1 MLEMTGASSVI
12 YYPVVSCNL
21 SFQGMIP
28 RGWKHQALQENDHI
42 STTGCFKPRSH
53 QDFWCETA
61 IICQVSAALEELL
74 DCAGG
79 GQGVSSR
86 GTGDHRVF
94 DKVPG
99 HWVLSPKIYID
110 RVWEWE
116 LIRKASSWQKNN
128 DKQIHFGTCHRCS
141 FSTGN
146 LQLLWFTTA
155 SKFTSPQM
163 LVMFNP
169 WHPLLGVPQT
179 DLNFDIFWPQK
190 PGEIIISVEDI
201 PATLPSAEA
210 LQKAFVRH
218 PEGLELQAACT
229 KIALHLIFEH
239 RHTMA
244 HVWRG
249 M

>member
-179 DLNFDIFWPQK
+179 DLNFDIL
-190 PGEIIISVEDI
+190 
-201 PATLPSAEA
+201 ATKTWWNHHFRWGHSRNFAVCGGP
-210 LQKAFVRH
+210 
-218 PEGLELQAACT
+218 PESLRATSGGAGAASCVHQDRV
-229 KIALHLIFEH
+229 ASDF
-239 RHTMA
+239 RA
-244 HVWRG
+244 
-249 M
+249 